1 MIVNDKKMKLKSNKN
16 ALVNEASPYLLQHA
30 DNPVHWYPWGE
41 AAITKARHEDKPIL
55 LSIGYSACHW
65 CHVMA
70 HESFEDDETAKIMNE
85 HFINIKVDREERPDL
100 DKIYQMAQQLLTQRS
115 GGWPLTMFLTPDDH
129 LPFFGGTYF
138 PLESRFGLPGFK
150 ELLVRVAQFY
160 KDERES
166 ITKQNLSMRNTL
178 VKMST
183 ALKTDGKH
191 ELDSEPLS
199 IAIRQLA
206 ENFDDKFGGFGEAPK
221 FPHPMNIELLLRYHV
236 HTQNKDAQALTMAQL
251 TLRKMAQGGIYD
263 HLGGGFCRYS
273 VDEQWMIP
281 HFEKMLYDNG
291 PLLTLYSQAW
301 QISKDPLF
309 KTVAIETADWVMR
322 DMQSDEGGYYSTLD
336 ADSEGVEGKFYVWT
350 REELESLLEKQEY
363 KLFAAHYGLDQG
375 PNFEGE
381 WHLRVVSDIES
392 VAETLSMTID
402 QARQQL
408 NQTKQKLLDVRNQR
422 IWPGRD
428 EKILTSWNSLMIKGM
443 ATAALTFDR
452 IDYLDSAVRALEF
465 IHNTLCRD
473 NYLLA
478 TYKDG
483 KAHLNAYLDDYA
495 FLIDAILTML
505 ESRWNTEW
513 LTFAIK
519 LADTLLEA
527 FGDKDNGGFFFTSH
541 HHEKLIQRSKPY
553 MDDALPA
560 GNGIAAYVLG
570 RLGHL
575 LGEERYTQASE
586 RSLKAAWPS
595 ILGYPS
601 AHNALLLALEE
612 YLKPP
617 RSIIIRGNEASMK
630 TWQNKCR
637 QLSSPFGSTLC
648 IPKSKQSLPDSL
660 SIYKPLENT
669 VAYICEGHQCSAPIT
684 QLDLLAENLN
694 N

>member
-1 MIVNDKKMKLKSNKN
+1 
-16 ALVNEASPYLLQHA
+16 
-30 DNPVHWYPWGE
+30 
-41 AAITKARHEDKPIL
+41 
-55 LSIGYSACHW
+55 
-65 CHVMA
+65 
-70 HESFEDDETAKIMNE
+70 
-85 HFINIKVDREERPDL
+85 
-100 DKIYQMAQQLLTQRS
+100 
-115 GGWPLTMFLTPDDH
+115 
-129 LPFFGGTYF
+129 
-138 PLESRFGLPGFK
+138 
-150 ELLVRVAQFY
+150 
-160 KDERES
+160 
-166 ITKQNLSMRNTL
+166 
-178 VKMST
+178 
-183 ALKTDGKH
+183 
-191 ELDSEPLS
+191 
-199 IAIRQLA
+199 
-206 ENFDDKFGGFGEAPK
+206 
-221 FPHPMNIELLLRYHV
+221 MNIELLLRYHV
-236 HTQNKDAQALTMAQL
+236 HAQNKDAQALTMVQH

-309 KTVAIETADWVMR
+309 KTVATETADWVMR

-350 REELESLLEKQEY
+350 REELESLLEEQEY
-363 KLFAAHYGLDQG
+363 KLFAAHYGLDQE

-381 WHLRVVSDIES
+381 WHLRVISDLES
-392 VAETLSMTID
+392 VAKTLSMTID
-402 QARQQL
+402 QARLQL
-408 NQTKQKLLDVRNQR
+408 NQTKQKLLEVRNQR

-428 EKILTSWNSLMIKGM
+428 EKILTSWNGLMIKGM

-465 IHNTLCRD
+465 IRGTLWQG

-513 LTFAIK
+513 LTFATK

-527 FGDKDNGGFFFTSH
+527 FEDKDNGGFFFTSH
-541 HHEKLIQRSKPY
+541 HHEKLIQRTKPY

-575 LGEERYTQASE
+575 LGEERYIQASE

-617 RSIIIRGNEASMK
+617 RSIIIRGDKASMK

-637 QLSSPFGSTLC
+637 QLSSPFGSTIC
-648 IPKSKQSLPDSL
+648 ILKSKQSLPDFL
-660 SIYKPLENT
+660 SNYKPLENT

>member
-16 ALVNEASPYLLQHA
+16 ALVNETSPYLLQHA

-41 AAITKARHEDKPIL
+41 EAITKARYEDKPIL

-70 HESFEDDETAKIMNE
+70 HESFENGETAKIMNE

-138 PLESRFGLPGFK
+138 PPESRFGLPGFK

-166 ITKQNLSMRNTL
+166 ITKQNLSMRDTL
-178 VKMST
+178 VKMSA
-183 ALKTDGKH
+183 ALKTDSKH

-206 ENFDDKFGGFGEAPK
+206 ENFDDKYGGFGGAPK

-236 HTQNKDAQALTMAQL
+236 HAQNKDAQALTMVQH

-309 KTVAIETADWVMR
+309 KTVATETADWVMR

-350 REELESLLEKQEY
+350 REELESLLEEQEY
-363 KLFAAHYGLDQG
+363 KLFAAHYGLDQE

-381 WHLRVVSDIES
+381 WHLRVVSDLES
-392 VAETLSMTID
+392 VAKTLSMTID
-402 QARQQL
+402 QARLQL
-408 NQTKQKLLDVRNQR
+408 NQTKQKLLEARNQR

-428 EKILTSWNSLMIKGM
+428 EKILTSWNGLMIKGM

-452 IDYLDSAVRALEF
+452 IDYLNSAVRALEF
-465 IHNTLCRD
+465 IHNTLCQG

-513 LTFAIK
+513 LTFATK

-527 FGDKDNGGFFFTSH
+527 FEDKDNGGFFFTSH
-541 HHEKLIQRSKPY
+541 HHEKLIQRTKPY

-575 LGEERYTQASE
+575 LGEERYIQASE

-617 RSIIIRGNEASMK
+617 RSIIIRGDEASMK

-637 QLSSPFGSTLC
+637 QLSSPFGSTIC
-648 IPKSKQSLPDSL
+648 ILKSKQSLPDFL
-660 SIYKPLENT
+660 SNYKPLENT